1 MDMCSLWQRLTFW
14 FLALLIGLLPVMAAA
29 PVQAALPAQ
38 DYTYEECSRADEAS
52 VQAEM
57 EAIALGLLSTASSG
71 LDIDG
76 LVERK
81 WNELGVGTTFDQAVD
96 AAVLSVQQETGY
108 WERFVSGWSATQAEA
123 LANQVAVKA
132 FTSPAFQSKIE
143 ELSAALAQSLV
154 LEMQAHAARSASSA
168 LLCLQSYVGE
178 RYSVTLYAA
187 FEQRIGQ
194 EVTPSLAL
202 DENGA
207 PITVAPVDLH
217 LKALG
222 GVGVIVAAQ
231 VTRRI
236 ALALTE
242 KISGRLAGKVAG
254 RVLGRLGSSVIPYIG
269 WLVGAGLIVWD
280 LVEGSQ
286 GALPQI
292 RSALQAEEVK
302 QEVRSEIAVA
312 VREGLESEIQ
322 PLAATLAATLVEEW
336 QGFCGAHGD
345 LCALAAANTPFRT
358 FLDTTPVDQLDR
370 LNRQAA
376 VFVAELDPG
385 QLDAS
390 LADGTFAA
398 LLALP
403 EAAALELLR
412 RTRSPQTVVAW
423 AEPAGPALDR
433 VVATELYRWTT
444 PERLAPATFS
454 WLVVIEDNDIIHNL
468 LALESANLVALTRL
482 PAADF
487 QTVAATL
494 SADDIAWL
502 AGFLAGQSQVEAQA
516 TLAQLVSG
524 ATTIAALQAP
534 PEPVAVPAQVGEPVM
549 EAAPPGEAAPAA
561 GPVADS
567 PAQAPPNGVLVA
579 AAMLLLVLLGFGV
592 FVSLRG
598 DSYGKPG

>member
-1 MDMCSLWQRLTFW
+1 MYMYSLWQRLVFW
-14 FLALLIGLLPVMAAA
+14 FLALLIGSASVLTAA
-29 PVQAALPAQ
+29 PVHAAPPAQ
-38 DYTYEECSRADEAS
+38 DYTYEECSRADEVS

-57 EAIALGLLSTASSG
+57 EAIALGMLSTASSG

-96 AAVLSVQQETGY
+96 AALLSVQQETGY

-132 FTSPAFQSKIE
+132 FTSPAFQNKIE
-143 ELSAALAQSLV
+143 ELSTALAQSMV

-178 RYSVTLYAA
+178 RYSATLYTA

-194 EVTPSLAL
+194 EVTSLPAL
-202 DENGA
+202 DETGA

-312 VREGLESEIQ
+312 VREGLESEIHT
-322 PLAATLAATLVEEW
+322 LAATLAATLVEEW

-345 LCALAAANTPFRT
+345 LCALAAANTLFRT
-358 FLDTTPVDQLDR
+358 FLAATPVDQLDR

-376 VFVAELDPG
+376 IFVAELDPG
-385 QLDAS
+385 QLDTS

-398 LLALP
+398 LLTLP
-403 EAAALELLR
+403 ESALDLLR
-412 RTRSPQTVVAW
+412 RTRSPQTVLAW
-423 AEPAGPALDR
+423 AELAGPALDR
-433 VVATELYRWTT
+433 VVAAELYRWTT
-444 PERLAPATFS
+444 PGQLTPATFS
-454 WLVVIEDNDIIHNL
+454 WLVAIEDNDIIHNL
-468 LALESANLVALTRL
+468 LALESANLAALTRL
-482 PAADF
+482 PVADV
-487 QTVAATL
+487 QAVVATL
-494 SADDIAWL
+494 SADDVTWL
-502 AGFLAGQSQVEAQA
+502 AGYLAGQPGADAQT
-516 TLAQLVSG
+516 TLAQLTSG

-534 PEPVAVPAQVGEPVM
+534 PKPVAIPVQAGELSVEAVPAV
-549 EAAPPGEAAPAA
+549 EAAPGV
-561 GPVADS
+561 GPVVGPS
-567 PAQAPPNGVLVA
+567 VWTSPNGVLVA
-579 AAMLLLVLLGFGV
+579 AAMLLLFLLGFGV

-598 DSYGKPG
+598 DSNGRPS